1 MPLSPFH
8 PAVAAWFR
16 SRFGTPTEPQERA
29 WPSIVAGR
37 NTLVAAPTG
46 SGKTLAAFL
55 AAIDQLVRASLAGEL
70 GDETRVVYVSPL
82 KALSNDIHRNLEE
95 PLAEIRRE
103 LAARGLPDAPIR
115 TLVRTGDTPANV
127 RAAMSRKPPHILVT
141 TPESLFILLTSE
153 GGRRMLAT
161 TRTVIVDEIHAVAG
175 SKRGSHLSL
184 SLARLEAL
192 CRAHRA
198 AAGWSAT
205 ADAADATAGPAG
217 SAASEPRLVRIGLSA
232 TQSPIEEVAR
242 LLVGGA
248 AVACDIVDA
257 GHRRALDLGVEVP
270 SSPLEAVMAGEVWQE
285 IYDRLAE
292 LIRAHRTTLV
302 FVNTRR
308 LAERAARHLADRLGE
323 ARVSSHHGSMS
334 REQRLACEQR
344 LKSGQLSALVATSS
358 LELGIDIG
366 TVDLVCQL
374 GSTRSISTFLQ
385 RVGRAGHRLAAIPKG
400 RIFPTSRDELVETAA
415 LLDAVRRGELDR
427 LIIPPAPLD
436 ILAQHVVAA
445 VAAEEWSE
453 DELYALVRRAW
464 PYRDLSRADFD
475 DVVAMLA
482 SGFSTRRGRR
492 GAYLHQDAV
501 AGRLRARKGARLA
514 AITSGGAIPDTAD
527 YQVVLQPSNTLI
539 GTVHEDFAVESMPGD
554 VFQLG
559 NAAWRI
565 DKVEPGRVLVE
576 DAHGQPPTIPFWLGE
591 APARTE
597 ELSRAVSRLRREIA
611 ERSGA
616 LHEAESAAE
625 PAIEP
630 AAEPAIA
637 PAADASGACTG
648 AGAAVAWLRDEVGV
662 SEPAAV
668 QLVSYLSAAARA
680 LGTMPS
686 RTTLVAERFFD
697 EAGDMHLVVHAP
709 FGSRLNRAWGLA
721 LRKRFCQTFNFELQA
736 AASEDAI
743 ILSLGPTHSFPLAD
757 AFHFLHSASVRQ
769 VVTQAVLDSPLFGV
783 RWRWAA
789 SRALAV
795 PRWRAGRRVPAPR
808 LRQDAE
814 DLVAVVFPD
823 QLACLENIVG
833 EREIPDHPLVAEALR
848 DCLEEA
854 MDTTGLERLLGRLER
869 GELLLV
875 ARDVTEPS
883 PLAHEILAARPYAF
897 LDDAPLEERR
907 TQAVRVRRWLDPETA
922 SDLGAL
928 DAAAI
933 ARVREE
939 AWPEAENP
947 DELHDALLTLAFI
960 TADEGRRSG
969 WEPLFDRLAEAGRAT
984 LLTVPRQRRQAAP
997 AIAAAGWVR
1006 QAGGES
1012 HAADTADTAAA
1023 HTAGVAV
1030 LTDYVGLWVAAERL
1044 TLVAALHPDAVPAP
1058 AIVPPPRHAR
1068 EWPPEEA
1075 AIEVVRGRLQALVP
1089 ATARELAAG
1098 AGLRPAAVE
1107 AALAALETE
1116 GFALRGHFTPAAGR
1130 TGRLAQAAAIGGLAG
1145 TAQPP
1150 PPPPPLPLPL
1160 DTEWCERRL
1169 LARIHR
1175 YTLER
1180 LRREI
1185 EPVSQADFMRFL
1197 LSWQRVAGTA
1207 LPASVA
1213 PAGSAAGAVG
1223 ATSAATAGSAA
1234 VAGRAAPAAVGVAA
1248 PASGGASAGGNGTGI
1263 SAADAAGSVASPA
1276 QGAESLPALLAQL
1289 EGFEAPA
1296 AAWEGEI
1303 LPARLPG
1310 YDPLWLDALC
1320 LAGRY
1325 VWGRLTPPAAGT
1337 AADAVGAA
1345 DASGA
1350 AGAVGAAD
1358 AGGAGDAGGAPDAG
1372 GAGDRPRVRRPGPV
1386 RATPIL
1392 VLPRGGLPLWLQL
1405 APEPA
1410 AAQAG
1415 PATEG
1420 ELPELSSDAAA
1431 VYRRLVAG
1439 GASFFD
1445 ELAAGARLLHTQLEA
1460 ALAEL
1465 VAAGLVTAD
1474 SFTGLRALLV
1484 PAHKRPRL
1492 DRLPRATRAGGAG
1505 SLAAFGVQNAG
1516 RWSLLRPVATAA
1528 TRPAG
1533 GDASAASDPAPG
1545 FAYTA
1550 SGTPPAALE
1559 AAAWALLRRYGVVFR
1574 RLLEREAL
1582 MPPWRDLLR
1591 VYRRLEARGEIRG
1604 GRFVDGFSGEQFALP
1619 EAVGRLRAVRR
1630 EPRRGTLVSVSA
1642 ADPLNLV
1649 GVVTPGD
1656 RLPALA
1662 GNRVLFRDGEPIAI
1676 WESRQAR
1683 FLVELGVAERWQAQ
1697 NALTRRPFQSAA
1709 PRLRA
1714 YLGRSA

>member
-55 AAIDQLVRASLAGEL
+55 AAIDQLVRDSLAGEL

-127 RAAMSRKPPHILVT
+127 RAAMVRKPPHILVT

-161 TRTVIVDEIHAVAG
+161 ARTAIVDEIHAVAG
-175 SKRGSHLSL
+175 SKRGSHLAL

-198 AAGWSAT
+198 AAG
-205 ADAADATAGPAG
+205 PAG
-217 SAASEPRLVRIGLSA
+217 SAGSEPCLVRIGLSA

-242 LLVGGA
+242 LLVGGT
-248 AVACDIVDA
+248 AVECEIVDA

-308 LAERAARHLADRLGE
+308 LAERATRHLADRLGE
-323 ARVSSHHGSMS
+323 ARVASHHGSMS
-334 REQRLACEQR
+334 REQRLGCEQR

-385 RVGRAGHRLAAIPKG
+385 RVGRAGHRLAALPKG

-436 ILAQHVVAA
+436 ILAQHIVAA

-453 DELYALVRRAW
+453 DELFALVRGAW

-597 ELSRAVSRLRREIA
+597 ELSRAVSRLRREVA

-616 LHEAESAAE
+616 LPATGPASAA
-625 PAIEP
+625 
-630 AAEPAIA
+630 
-637 PAADASGACTG
+637 D
-648 AGAAVAWLRDEVGV
+648 AVAWLCDEVGV
-662 SEPAAV
+662 GEPAAA
-668 QLVSYLSAAARA
+668 QLVSYLSAAAVA

-854 MDTTGLERLLGRLER
+854 MDTTGLEQLLGSLER

-939 AWPEAENP
+939 AWPEAESP
-947 DELHDALLTLAFI
+947 DELHDALLTLAFV
-960 TADEGRRSG
+960 TVDEGRRSG

-984 LLTVPRQRRQAAP
+984 LLTVPRQRPQP
-997 AIAAAGWVR
+997 PGAAGGR
-1006 QAGGES
+1006 DRAAGPL
-1012 HAADTADTAAA
+1012 D
-1023 HTAGVAV
+1023 
-1030 LTDYVGLWVAAERL
+1030 LVGLWVAAERL
-1044 TLVAALHPDAVPAP
+1044 TLVAALHPDAVAAP

-1075 AIEVVRGRLQALVP
+1075 AVEVVRGRLQALVP
-1089 ATARELAAG
+1089 TTARELAAG

-1116 GFALRGHFTPAAGR
+1116 GFALRGHFTPGGAS
-1130 TGRLAQAAAIGGLAG
+1130 LA
-1145 TAQPP
+1145 PRE
-1150 PPPPPLPLPL
+1150 
-1160 DTEWCERRL
+1160 TEWAERRL

-1197 LSWQRVAGTA
+1197 LSWQRV
-1207 LPASVA
+1207 
-1213 PAGSAAGAVG
+1213 GS
-1223 ATSAATAGSAA
+1223 
-1234 VAGRAAPAAVGVAA
+1234 APAAGGAPA
-1248 PASGGASAGGNGTGI
+1248 PASGGDTSASATPGEPGIGGAGARGPA
-1263 SAADAAGSVASPA
+1263 SPAAVESTAAPA

-1325 VWGRLTPPAAGT
+1325 VWGRLTPPAAPAQASPAT
-1337 AADAVGAA
+1337 PASAAPALAGSGGDRDTGA
-1345 DASGA
+1345 
-1350 AGAVGAAD
+1350 
-1358 AGGAGDAGGAPDAG
+1358 AGDAGDATDAAAGA
-1372 GAGDRPRVRRPGPV
+1372 DRPRARRPGPV

-1410 AAQAG
+1410 AAMQAG
-1415 PATEG
+1415 QTTEG

-1431 VYRRLVAG
+1431 VYRRLLAG

-1484 PAHKRPRL
+1484 PAHKRPRV

-1516 RWSLLRPVATAA
+1516 RWSLLRPPAPAA
-1528 TRPAG
+1528 TSPAG
-1533 GDASAASDPAPG
+1533 AGGTGGAGSDPAPG
-1545 FAYTA
+1545 LAFAA
-1550 SGTPPAALE
+1550 AGAPPAALE

-1630 EPRRGTLVSVSA
+1630 EPRRGALVSVSA
-1642 ADPLNLV
+1642 ADPSTWS
-1649 GVVTPGD
+1649 GSSP
-1656 RLPALA
+1656 PATACPRSPATASCSATASPSRSWRAARHASWSSWASPSA
-1662 GNRVLFRDGEPIAI
+1662 G
-1676 WESRQAR
+1676 
-1683 FLVELGVAERWQAQ
+1683 
-1697 NALTRRPFQSAA
+1697 RPRPPSPAA
-1709 PRLRA
+1709 PSSPRPPA
-1714 YLGRSA
+1714 

>member
-82 KALSNDIHRNLEE
+82 KALSNDIQRNLEE

-103 LAARGLPDAPIR
+103 LAARGLPDAPLR
-115 TLVRTGDTPANV
+115 TLVRTGDTPASV

-192 CRAHRA
+192 CRAHHA
-198 AAGWSAT
+198 
-205 ADAADATAGPAG
+205 AG
-217 SAASEPRLVRIGLSA
+217 SAGCENRLVRIGLSA

-242 LLVGGA
+242 LLVGADGDAPASA
-248 AVACDIVDA
+248 ATACEIVDA

-308 LAERAARHLADRLGE
+308 LAERASRHLADRLGE

-334 REQRLACEQR
+334 REQRLTCEQR

-436 ILAQHVVAA
+436 ILAQHIVAA

-475 DVVAMLA
+475 DVVTMLA

-565 DKVEPGRVLVE
+565 DKVELGRVLVE

-597 ELSRAVSRLRREIA
+597 ELSRAVSRLRQEVA

-616 LHEAESAAE
+616 LSAAEPAAE

-630 AAEPAIA
+630 AAD
-637 PAADASGACTG
+637 AADACTG

-662 SEPAAV
+662 GEPAAV

-686 RTTLVAERFFD
+686 CTTLVAERFFD

-757 AFHFLHSASVRQ
+757 AFHFLHSASVRR
-769 VVTQAVLDSPLFGV
+769 VVTQAVLDAPLFGV
-783 RWRWAA
+783 RWRWA
-789 SRALAV
+789 
-795 PRWRAGRRVPAPR
+795 
-808 LRQDAE
+808 
-814 DLVAVVFPD
+814 
-823 QLACLENIVG
+823 
-833 EREIPDHPLVAEALR
+833 
-848 DCLEEA
+848 
-854 MDTTGLERLLGRLER
+854 
-869 GELLLV
+869 
-875 ARDVTEPS
+875 
-883 PLAHEILAARPYAF
+883 
-897 LDDAPLEERR
+897 
-907 TQAVRVRRWLDPETA
+907 
-922 SDLGAL
+922 
-928 DAAAI
+928 
-933 ARVREE
+933 
-939 AWPEAENP
+939 
-947 DELHDALLTLAFI
+947 
-960 TADEGRRSG
+960 
-969 WEPLFDRLAEAGRAT
+969 
-984 LLTVPRQRRQAAP
+984 
-997 AIAAAGWVR
+997 
-1006 QAGGES
+1006 
-1012 HAADTADTAAA
+1012 
-1023 HTAGVAV
+1023 
-1030 LTDYVGLWVAAERL
+1030 
-1044 TLVAALHPDAVPAP
+1044 
-1058 AIVPPPRHAR
+1058 
-1068 EWPPEEA
+1068 
-1075 AIEVVRGRLQALVP
+1075 
-1089 ATARELAAG
+1089 
-1098 AGLRPAAVE
+1098 
-1107 AALAALETE
+1107 
-1116 GFALRGHFTPAAGR
+1116 
-1130 TGRLAQAAAIGGLAG
+1130 
-1145 TAQPP
+1145 
-1150 PPPPPLPLPL
+1150 
-1160 DTEWCERRL
+1160 
-1169 LARIHR
+1169 
-1175 YTLER
+1175 
-1180 LRREI
+1180 
-1185 EPVSQADFMRFL
+1185 
-1197 LSWQRVAGTA
+1197 
-1207 LPASVA
+1207 
-1213 PAGSAAGAVG
+1213 
-1223 ATSAATAGSAA
+1223 
-1234 VAGRAAPAAVGVAA
+1234 
-1248 PASGGASAGGNGTGI
+1248 
-1263 SAADAAGSVASPA
+1263 
-1276 QGAESLPALLAQL
+1276 
-1289 EGFEAPA
+1289 
-1296 AAWEGEI
+1296 
-1303 LPARLPG
+1303 
-1310 YDPLWLDALC
+1310 
-1320 LAGRY
+1320 
-1325 VWGRLTPPAAGT
+1325 
-1337 AADAVGAA
+1337 
-1345 DASGA
+1345 
-1350 AGAVGAAD
+1350 
-1358 AGGAGDAGGAPDAG
+1358 
-1372 GAGDRPRVRRPGPV
+1372 
-1386 RATPIL
+1386 
-1392 VLPRGGLPLWLQL
+1392 
-1405 APEPA
+1405 
-1410 AAQAG
+1410 
-1415 PATEG
+1415 
-1420 ELPELSSDAAA
+1420 
-1431 VYRRLVAG
+1431 
-1439 GASFFD
+1439 
-1445 ELAAGARLLHTQLEA
+1445 
-1460 ALAEL
+1460 
-1465 VAAGLVTAD
+1465 
-1474 SFTGLRALLV
+1474 
-1484 PAHKRPRL
+1484 
-1492 DRLPRATRAGGAG
+1492 
-1505 SLAAFGVQNAG
+1505 
-1516 RWSLLRPVATAA
+1516 
-1528 TRPAG
+1528 
-1533 GDASAASDPAPG
+1533 
-1545 FAYTA
+1545 
-1550 SGTPPAALE
+1550 
-1559 AAAWALLRRYGVVFR
+1559 
-1574 RLLEREAL
+1574 
-1582 MPPWRDLLR
+1582 
-1591 VYRRLEARGEIRG
+1591 
-1604 GRFVDGFSGEQFALP
+1604 
-1619 EAVGRLRAVRR
+1619 
-1630 EPRRGTLVSVSA
+1630 
-1642 ADPLNLV
+1642 
-1649 GVVTPGD
+1649 
-1656 RLPALA
+1656 
-1662 GNRVLFRDGEPIAI
+1662 
-1676 WESRQAR
+1676 
-1683 FLVELGVAERWQAQ
+1683 
-1697 NALTRRPFQSAA
+1697 
-1709 PRLRA
+1709 
-1714 YLGRSA
+1714 

>member
-1 MPLSPFH
+1 MMPESLFQDFH
-8 PAVAAWFR
+8 PAVATWFTA
-16 SRFGTPTEPQERA
+16 RFGAPTEPQERA
-29 WPSIVAGR
+29 WPSIMAGR
-37 NTLVAAPTG
+37 HTLIAAPTG

-55 AAIDQLVRASLAGEL
+55 AAIDQLVRAALAGEL

-82 KALSNDIHRNLEE
+82 KALSNDVQRNLEE

-103 LAARGLPDAPIR
+103 LEARGLPDAPVR
-115 TLVRTGDTPANV
+115 TLVRTGDTPASV
-127 RAAMSRKPPHILVT
+127 RAAMVRKPPHILVT

-161 TRTVIVDEIHAVAG
+161 ARTVIVDEIHAVAG
-175 SKRGSHLSL
+175 SKRGSHLAL

-192 CRAHRA
+192 CRGHRE
-198 AAGWSAT
+198 AAGGSPG
-205 ADAADATAGPAG
+205 GP
-217 SAASEPRLVRIGLSA
+217 LVRIGLSA
-232 TQSPIEEVAR
+232 TQRPIEEVAR
-242 LLVGGA
+242 LLVGAGDGTPGGVAALPAGA
-248 AVACDIVDA
+248 PRRPPECVIVDA
-257 GHRRALDLGVEVP
+257 GHRRELDLGIEVP

-285 IYDRLAE
+285 VYDRLAE

-308 LAERAARHLADRLGE
+308 LAERATRHLADRLGE
-323 ARVSSHHGSMS
+323 ATVASHHGSLS
-334 REQRLACEQR
+334 REQRLGCEQR
-344 LKSGQLSALVATSS
+344 LKAGQLKALVATSS

-366 TVDLVCQL
+366 TVELVCQL

-385 RVGRAGHRLAAIPKG
+385 RVGRAGHRLAAVPKG

-427 LIIPPAPLD
+427 LIVPPAPLD
-436 ILAQHVVAA
+436 ILAQHIVAA

-453 DELYALVRRAW
+453 DGLFALVRGAH
-464 PYRDLSRADFD
+464 PYRDLSRADYD
-475 DVVAMLA
+475 GVVAMLA
-482 SGFSTRRGRR
+482 EGFSTRRGRR

-527 YQVVLQPSNTLI
+527 YQVVLQPSNTLL
-539 GTVHEDFAVESMPGD
+539 GTVHEDFAVESLPGD

-565 DKVEPGRVLVE
+565 DKVEPGRVLVQ

-597 ELSRAVSRLRREIA
+597 ELSLAVSRLRQEVA
-611 ERSGA
+611 ERCAGTVDPADPGVPGA
-616 LHEAESAAE
+616 APTAAT
-625 PAIEP
+625 AVGGG
-630 AAEPAIA
+630 AA
-637 PAADASGACTG
+637 
-648 AGAAVAWLRDEVGV
+648 AAVAWLRDEVGV
-662 SEPAAV
+662 GEAAAV
-668 QLVSYLSAAARA
+668 QVVSYLAAAAAA

-686 RTTLVAERFFD
+686 RSTLVAERFFD

-757 AFHFLHSASVRQ
+757 AFHFLHSASVRK
-769 VVTQAVLDSPLFGV
+769 VVTQAVLDSPLFPV

-789 SRALAV
+789 SRSLAV

-833 EREIPDHPLVAEALR
+833 EREVPDHPLVAEAMR

-854 MDTTGLERLLGRLER
+854 MDTSGLERLLGRLER
-869 GELLLV
+869 GELTLV

-933 ARVREE
+933 ERVRQE
-939 AWPEAENP
+939 AWPEAETP
-947 DELHDALLTLAFI
+947 DELHDALLTLTFI
-960 TADEGRRSG
+960 TAEEGRRSG
-969 WEPLFDRLAEAGRAT
+969 WEPLFAKLVEAGRAT
-984 LLTVPRQRRQAAP
+984 LLSPGEPRP
-997 AIAAAGWVR
+997 ARPTGCIA
-1006 QAGGES
+1006 
-1012 HAADTADTAAA
+1012 
-1023 HTAGVAV
+1023 
-1030 LTDYVGLWVAAERL
+1030 LWTPAERL
-1044 TLVAALHPDAVPAP
+1044 TLVRALHPGAVPVP
-1058 AIVPPPRHAR
+1058 AIAPPARHAR
-1068 EWPPEEA
+1068 QWAAEEA
-1075 AIEVVRGRLQALVP
+1075 AIEMVRGRLQGLGP
-1089 ATARELAAG
+1089 ITAGGLAAA
-1098 AGLRPAAVE
+1098 AGLRPGAVE

-1116 GFALRGHFTPAAGR
+1116 GFALRGHFTGK
-1130 TGRLAQAAAIGGLAG
+1130 AAA
-1145 TAQPP
+1145 TAAPE
-1150 PPPPPLPLPL
+1150 
-1160 DTEWCERRL
+1160 TEWCERRL

-1197 LSWQRVAGTA
+1197 LSWQRVAG
-1207 LPASVA
+1207 
-1213 PAGSAAGAVG
+1213 AAGASPGG
-1223 ATSAATAGSAA
+1223 AAAHAAAQADVASGASAVPAGIASAVSAA
-1234 VAGRAAPAAVGVAA
+1234 VRAEGAKPAVWTVGTEGAA
-1248 PASGGASAGGNGTGI
+1248 AAASA
-1263 SAADAAGSVASPA
+1263 AA
-1276 QGAESLPALLAQL
+1276 QGPESLPALLAQL

-1303 LPARLPG
+1303 LPARLSG

-1325 VWGRLTPPAAGT
+1325 VWGRLTPPAAVATQGT
-1337 AADAVGAA
+1337 AAAGTAAAGTAAAKTAAAGTAAVGTA
-1345 DASGA
+1345 A
-1350 AGAVGAAD
+1350 AGTAPRAGVAGHAAALGNAD
-1358 AGGAGDAGGAPDAG
+1358 E
-1372 GAGDRPRVRRPGPV
+1372 RPRGRRPGPV
-1386 RATPIL
+1386 RATPVL
-1392 VLPRGGLPLWLQL
+1392 VLPRGGLPLWLEL
-1405 APEPA
+1405 APA
-1410 AAQAG
+1410 AAA
-1415 PATEG
+1415 G
-1420 ELPELSSDAAA
+1420 ELPELSSAAAA
-1431 VYRRLVAG
+1431 VYQRLLAA

-1445 ELAAGARLLHTQLEA
+1445 ELAAGARLLNTQLEA

-1484 PAHKRPRL
+1484 PAHKRPRI
-1492 DRLPRATRAGGAG
+1492 DRHARAGGAT

-1516 RWSLLRPVATAA
+1516 RWSLLRPPAPAA
-1528 TRPAG
+1528 TGPAG
-1533 GDASAASDPAPG
+1533 AGGPGASATGPAGAGGSGPAAG
-1545 FAYTA
+1545 LAFPA
-1550 SGTPPAALE
+1550 SGAPPAALE

-1574 RLLEREAL
+1574 RLLERESL

-1619 EAVGRLRAVRR
+1619 DAVGRLRAVRR
-1630 EPRRGTLVSVSA
+1630 EPRRGSLVSVSA

-1649 GVVTPGD
+1649 GIVTPGE
-1656 RLPALA
+1656 RLPALS
-1662 GNRVLFRDGEPIAI
+1662 GNRVLFRDGEPIAV
-1676 WESRQAR
+1676 WESRQTR
-1683 FLVELGVAERWQAQ
+1683 FLVDLGPAERWHAQ